1 MASSG
6 LIEVFT
12 PGTTTLKDRKEREV
26 IYIDHFTI
34 IDVIFINRCI
44 LMDTTT
50 INYRMPCVTPPL
62 HISLLTSPL
71 SDYLIISFSDSLIL

>member
-26 IYIDHFTI
+26 
-34 IDVIFINRCI
+34 
-44 LMDTTT
+44 L
-50 INYRMPCVTPPL
+50 PPSL
-62 HISLLTSPL
+62 SSHICS
-71 SDYLIISFSDSLIL
+71 ISFCVFI